1 MNRTPA
7 AASSNPLASTALVAG
22 CGSALFALLALFSGF
37 GTIAGAFAVL
47 QGIAAVIFGLR
58 ALRLAARGAAGTAQ
72 ARIGT
77 ILGTAGIIVPLVL
90 VFIATR
96 MV

>member
-1 MNRTPA
+1 VNRTPA
-7 AASSNPLASTALVAG
+7 VASSNPLASTTLVVG
-22 CGSALFALLALFSGF
+22 CGSALFALLALISGF
-37 GTIAGAFAVL
+37 GTIAGALAVF
-47 QGIAAVIFGLR
+47 QGVAAVIFGLC
-58 ALRLAARGAAGTAQ
+58 ALRLAARGGDGVAQ

-77 ILGTAGIIVPLVL
+77 ILGAAGIILPLVL

>member
-7 AASSNPLASTALVAG
+7 AASSNPLASTALVVG
-22 CGSALFALLALFSGF
+22 CGSALFALLALISGF
-37 GTIAGAFAVL
+37 GTIAGALAVF
-47 QGIAAVIFGLR
+47 QGVAAVIFGLC
-58 ALRLAARGAAGTAQ
+58 ALRLAARGGDGVAQ

-77 ILGTAGIIVPLVL
+77 ILGAAGIILPLVL